1 MEGVLRAQLK
11 EELVLK
17 IKIFTWALLLKYF
30 LLTVIIYG
38 FLSVIFEWQ
47 FFLHSSSN
55 SEGFLF
61 LIGGVLARHEMILNG
76 IGKNIAGHEVIL
88 GRHEMILNGIGKDI
102 EEIKKTTKPTS

>member
-17 IKIFTWALLLKYF
+17 IKIFSSALLLKYF
-30 LLTVIIYG
+30 FLAVIIYG
-38 FLSVIFEWQ
+38 FLSVIFEWN

-61 LIGGVLARHEMILNG
+61 LIGGVLGR
-76 IGKNIAGHEVIL
+76 HEVIL
-88 GRHEMILNGIGKDI
+88 NRMGKDI
-102 EEIKKTTKPTS
+102 EEIKKATKPTS